1 MVFENELV
9 NGQIYRIGK
18 WILHVPSGDSEYA
31 CRAYDEEMNIV
42 KTVEFPKWLSATQ
55 AQIAGSLLTSD
66 NEELFIYGMFGIG
79 RLPVKSSD
87 IHPGAWPDQL
97 KLILTNPS
105 TIKEPFVVDI
115 KAATGS
121 QAKSPNTFYVS
132 HHQTSANKFYSQKCI
147 TQYNYKADALS

>member
-1 MVFENELV
+1 MVFENEQI

-42 KTVEFPKWLSATQ
+42 KTVEFPNLLLVNQ
-55 AQIAGSLLTSD
+55 AQIAGSLLTYN

-87 IHPGAWPDQL
+87 INPREWPDQL
-97 KLILTNPS
+97 ELILTNPS

-115 KAATGS
+115 KAATGN
-121 QAKSPNTFYVS
+121 QVRSPNTFYVS
-132 HHQTSANKFYSQKCI
+132 HHQMSTNEFYSQKCI
-147 TQYNYKADALS
+147 T